1 MTRFTK
7 ITLAIA
13 GLWFAVLCV
22 FAARQTP
29 NTQLLGAVMTL
40 ALLVVILIS
49 FVRIFTDWKQQ
60 HWRSLIPFVSCM
72 LAVALYPASRSAIR
86 RITFERSLPRYESII
101 RQIES
106 SPVPISSEVVLIEQT
121 EDSSIYHVRTNRSPD
136 GVLSVEFLTGGGF
149 PVKHS
154 GYLYCSSGVIEPG
167 SYFDSRWPKKREM
180 KPKWFRI
187 SD

>member
-1 MTRFTK
+1 MTRLTK
-7 ITLAIA
+7 IALITA

-29 NTQLLGAVMTL
+29 NTQMLGAVMTL
-40 ALLVVILIS
+40 ALLVVTLIS
-49 FVRIFTDWKQQ
+49 FIRIFTDWKRQ
-60 HWRSLIPFVSCM
+60 HWRSIIPFVSCV
-72 LAVALYPASRSAIR
+72 LAVALYPASRSVIHR
-86 RITFERSLPRYESII
+86 LTFERSLPHYELII

-106 SPVPISSEVVLIEQT
+106 SPAPISSELLLIEQT
-121 EDSSIYHVRTNRSPD
+121 EDSSIYHVRANRSPD
-136 GVLSVEFLTGGGF
+136 GVLTVEFLTGLGF

-154 GYLYCSSGVIEPG
+154 GYLYSSSGVIEPD

-180 KPKWFRI
+180 KSKWFRI